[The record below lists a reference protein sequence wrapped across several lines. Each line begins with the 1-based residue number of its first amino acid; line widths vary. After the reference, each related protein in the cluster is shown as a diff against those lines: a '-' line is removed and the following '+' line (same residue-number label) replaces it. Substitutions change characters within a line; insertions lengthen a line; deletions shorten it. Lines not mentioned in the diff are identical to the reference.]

1 MSGTRRIRL
10 VAQTTAVCAA
20 LLLPAALATTA
31 AATTNSDTKTQT
43 LQSKDATSG
52 GKSKSGRAGGK
63 AKAKGQG
70 GESGSEGAAELG
82 DALNGLMG
90 VLGTGPGAT
99 PAEQTTPTPQLDD
112 RQLTDLGKALGTVA
126 NGFMSTFQPP
136 A

>member
-10 VAQTTAVCAA
+10 IAQATAVCAA

-31 AATTNSDTKTQT
+31 AATNSATKTQT
-43 LQSKDATSG
+43 LQSKDAASG
-52 GKSKSGRAGGK
+52 GKSKSGKAGGK
-63 AKAKGQG
+63 SKAKGKG
-70 GESGSEGAAELG
+70 SESDSEGAAELG

-90 VLGTGPGAT
+90 ILGADPDAT
-99 PAEQTTPTPQLDD
+99 PAEHATPTPPLDD